1 MSAPPATDSIGINT
15 KDVSVIPQDMQDNL
29 ISIVAQHVG
38 KLKGTNTTD
47 NFSAAVGE
55 YYAVKKT
62 TASVEFMTSKQGKQA
77 STDGSAEKVLEI
89 TRQAIAG
96 QNETDTKENLGGKG
110 SIRKRLAGDQ
120 LDPNTYEGLNKQL
133 RDTTGL
139 KNLKLA
145 AGAVACTQLLFG
157 YKNDQGKISAQGR
170 IQVVPSAL
178 TGGNIV
184 SGSFTMEKND
194 KGEYIISVTDS
205 SGVMLTSIIKEL
217 LSLETEPKFETPVAP
232 VKEESQKVE
241 TVDPSANQSVTD
253 PNAVN
258 QGASVSNP
266 GTTGA
271 SVSNAGTPG
280 GKKNKSKR
288 KKHLKKRMT
297 KKKHHKVMKKHG
309 KKKRGSKKGGSRT

>member
-1 MSAPPATDSIGINT
+1 MSVPPANENIGINIQ
-15 KDVSVIPQDMQDNL
+15 DASVIPEDMQDNL

-77 STDGSAEKVLEI
+77 SKDGSAEQVLEI

-120 LDPNTYEGLNKQL
+120 LDPNTYAGLNKEL
-133 RDTTGL
+133 LDITKL

-145 AGAVACTQLLFG
+145 AGTVACTQLLFG
-157 YKNDQGKISAQGR
+157 YKEEQGKISAQGR

-194 KGEYIISVTDS
+194 EGEYIISVTDS

-232 VKEESQKVE
+232 VKEESQTEE
-241 TVDPSANQSVTD
+241 TVDPAENQSGTN

-258 QGASVSNP
+258 QPDPNAGNQSVSN
-266 GTTGA
+266 T
-271 SVSNAGTPG
+271 GTPG

>member
-1 MSAPPATDSIGINT
+1 MSAPPATESIGINIQ
-15 KDVSVIPQDMQDNL
+15 DVSIIPQDMQDNL

-77 STDGSAEKVLEI
+77 SDGSAEQVLEI

-133 RDTTGL
+133 KDITGL

-157 YKNDQGKISAQGR
+157 YKDDQGKISAQGR
-170 IQVVPSAL
+170 IQVVPSAA

-232 VKEESQKVE
+232 VKEESQPVE
-241 TVDPSANQSVTD
+241 TVDQSGTD

-258 QGASVSNP
+258 QPTSSV
-266 GTTGA
+266 
-271 SVSNAGTPG
+271 PG

-297 KKKHHKVMKKHG
+297 KKKHHKVLKKHG